1 MGTETIGIREDVLV
15 DRILDDATAD
25 WPEGFGTL
33 PEEDADEL
41 EGIVEKSRELPHPT
55 QPLVRLR

>member
-15 DRILDDATAD
+15 DRILNDATAD

-41 EGIVEKSRELPHPT
+41 EGIVEKSRK
-55 QPLVRLR
+55 